1 MDLQNKYQILA
12 SEFSK
17 VRGQVT
23 VLKKAVIDEQQKNQQ
38 LQEDINKKDQ
48 NLRRNGQE
56 IETLSFLNTQLKSRL
71 EILQQELNEF
81 DANAKLKKSNSNK
94 TLQVNP
100 FNDNVLALEL
110 EQKIKQYET
119 IQRRVYELDK
129 QIADNEN
136 ERLTYRSNVEH
147 LQNQMT
153 EMQES
158 HQRTRDEFERI
169 LKQLKQENELLNVQI
184 KQHLTEQSS
193 VVTVSRK
200 SSILNPPTKNVHESA
215 PLPQPEIFLYKY
227 LNAWRDAFTELT
239 IYIEERLKNNNRSSE
254 HNEKM
259 AQTVKAFQQHA
270 DNFLLA
276 LKTHLFDGKS
286 SHVDKNTTD
295 FAELF
300 SMFVSSCEK
309 VLGFANKSVCDE
321 PKLISSLE
329 NQEKIYGKIH
339 KLNDALNQL
348 FQRWI
353 NNLSLLREI
362 AVAIIQFDSSLPTTA
377 DQLQAKIVEILTTFQ
392 TGAIIH
398 CDLDKN
404 YNDKLCLEYELSS
417 SPVHLTTTDECI
429 LAALRKLAN
438 QEQQISQLM
447 REHQTY
453 LFEFHHR
460 KKELSQSEENI
471 LIDLSDD
478 SCQQLIDVH
487 MKQSLYNAETIG
499 TLEQE
504 KEHWR
509 LEYQLLK
516 IKFEKMRDD
525 HSKQIE
531 ELKDKTNQTT
541 ATGTNE
547 EFDGIII
554 SSPTT
559 PITNNQRENRTTSD
573 PPSEREL
580 MIKQY
585 YSQKILDVE
594 TKLQLVNGRGIAFY
608 NELANIHQR
617 LRNSKDQE
625 VKCRIEIE
633 QSQQELANMKDE
645 LATTTK
651 GYEEQIATMSEHLA
665 SMNEQITSQNDKID
679 RLQQQLHTNPKDG
692 KKSKK

>member
-23 VLKKAVIDEQQKNQQ
+23 VLKKAVLDEQNKSQQ

-48 NLRRNGQE
+48 NLRRNAQE

-71 EILQQELNEF
+71 EILQQELNDIETHI
-81 DANAKLKKSNSNK
+81 KLKKSNSNK
-94 TLQVNP
+94 LSQANP
-100 FNDNVLALEL
+100 FNDNVLAQEL

-119 IQRRVYELDK
+119 IQRRVYELEK
-129 QIADNEN
+129 LIVDNEN
-136 ERLTYRSNVEH
+136 ERSINRSNIEQ
-147 LQNQMT
+147 LQNQMA

-158 HQRTRDEFERI
+158 HQRARDEYERI
-169 LKQLKQENELLNVQI
+169 LKQIKQENELLNEQV

-193 VVTVSRK
+193 SVAVSRK
-200 SSILNPPTKNVHESA
+200 SSSLNPPTKTIQEST
-215 PLPQPEIFLYKY
+215 PPPQPEIFLYKC

-254 HNEKM
+254 NNEKM
-259 AQTVKAFQQHA
+259 AHTVKAFQQHA
-270 DNFLLA
+270 ENFLIA
-276 LKTHLFDGKS
+276 LKIRLFDGKS
-286 SHVDKNTTD
+286 SQGDTHTTD

-309 VLGFANKSVCDE
+309 VLAFAIKSVCDE
-321 PKLISSLE
+321 PNFNSSSE
-329 NQEKIYGKIH
+329 NQEKLYEKIN
-339 KLNDALNQL
+339 KLNVVLNQL
-348 FQRWI
+348 FQQWA
-353 NNLSLLREI
+353 NNLSQLREI
-362 AVAIIQFDSSLPTTA
+362 AVAIIQFDSSLPTTVE
-377 DQLQAKIVEILTTFQ
+377 QLQAKIIEISTTFQ
-392 TGAIIH
+392 AGAIIH

-404 YNDKLCLEYELSS
+404 YNDKLCLEYELSA

-429 LAALRKLAN
+429 LSALRKLASH
-438 QEQQISQLM
+438 EQQIAQLI
-447 REHQTY
+447 RENQTY
-453 LFEFHHR
+453 LFEFQKR
-460 KKELSQSEENI
+460 QKETLQQEENVFV
-471 LIDLSDD
+471 DVAED
-478 SCQQLIDVH
+478 SCQQLLDVH
-487 MKQSLYNAETIG
+487 KKQILYNAETIG
-499 TLEQE
+499 ALEQE

-516 IKFEKMRDD
+516 IKLEKMRDD

-541 ATGTNE
+541 TTNE
-547 EFDGIII
+547 EFDGMVT
-554 SSPTT
+554 SLPTT
-559 PITNNQRENRTTSD
+559 SITNIPRDYRTSSD

-585 YSQKILDVE
+585 YSQKILDLE
-594 TKLQLVNGRGIAFY
+594 TKLQLVNGKGIAFY

-617 LRNSKDQE
+617 LRHSKDQE
-625 VKCRIEIE
+625 AKGRIEID
-633 QSQQELANMKDE
+633 QSQQELTKMTDE

-679 RLQQQLHTNPKDG
+679 KLQQMLHTNPKDG

>member
-1 MDLQNKYQILA
+1 MDLQDKYQILA

-23 VLKKAVIDEQQKNQQ
+23 VLKKAVIDEQHKSQQ

-48 NLRRNGQE
+48 NLRRNVQE

-71 EILQQELNEF
+71 EILQQELNEIETH
-81 DANAKLKKSNSNK
+81 AKLKKSNSNK
-94 TLQVNP
+94 ILQAHA
-100 FNDNVLALEL
+100 FNDNVLAQEL

-119 IQRRVYELDK
+119 IQRRVYELEK
-129 QIADNEN
+129 QIGENEN
-136 ERLTYRSNVEH
+136 ERLTNRSVIEQ
-147 LQNQMT
+147 LQNQMA

-158 HQRTRDEFERI
+158 HQRARDEYERI
-169 LKQLKQENELLNVQI
+169 FKQLKQENELLNEQV

-193 VVTVSRK
+193 SVVVSRK
-200 SSILNPPTKNVHESA
+200 SSTLNPPTKPVQELTPA
-215 PLPQPEIFLYKY
+215 PQPEIFLYKY

-254 HNEKM
+254 NTEKM

-270 DNFLLA
+270 ENFLVA
-276 LKTHLFDGKS
+276 LKIRLFDEKS
-286 SHVDKNTTD
+286 SQEDTKTTD

-309 VLGFANKSVCDE
+309 VLAFAIKSVCDE
-321 PKLISSLE
+321 PKSNTSSE
-329 NQEKIYGKIH
+329 NQETIYEKIN
-339 KLNDALNQL
+339 KLNNVLNQL
-348 FQRWI
+348 FQRWA
-353 NNLSLLREI
+353 NNLSQLRET
-362 AVAIIQFDSSLPTTA
+362 AVAIIQFDSSLQTTVE
-377 DQLQAKIVEILTTFQ
+377 QLQAKIIEILTTFQ

-404 YNDKLCLEYELSS
+404 YNDKLCLEYELTA

-429 LAALRKLAN
+429 LAALRKLASH
-438 QEQQISQLM
+438 EQLM
-447 REHQTY
+447 AQLIRENQTY
-453 LFEFHHR
+453 LFESEKRH
-460 KKELSQSEENI
+460 KETLQEGESALMNF
-471 LIDLSDD
+471 SDD
-478 SCQQLIDVH
+478 SCQQLRDVH
-487 MKQSLYNAETIG
+487 KKQILYNAETIG

-516 IKFEKMRDD
+516 IKLEKMRDD

-531 ELKDKTNQTT
+531 ELKDKTNQT
-541 ATGTNE
+541 ATTNE
-547 EFDGIII
+547 EFDEIVTSLPII
-554 SSPTT
+554 PTT
-559 PITNNQRENRTTSD
+559 NNERTHRKASD
-573 PPSEREL
+573 PPSEREI

-585 YSQKILDVE
+585 YSQKILDLE
-594 TKLQLVNGRGIAFY
+594 TKLQLVNGKGIAFY

-617 LRNSKDQE
+617 LRHSKDQE
-625 VKCRIEIE
+625 AKCRIEIE
-633 QSQQELANMKDE
+633 QSQQELTKMKDE

-665 SMNEQITSQNDKID
+665 SMNEQMTSQNDKID
-679 RLQQQLHTNPKDG
+679 KLQQQLHTNPKDG
-692 KKSKK
+692 KKGRK